1 MIKRSLVFFIL
12 ALLCSA
18 AVTGTGFAMWSY
30 TEKAERSQALGVK
43 ITQSSIIG
51 SFSLPEIKY
60 VVLDGGTGS
69 GVNPTITGV
78 SFYKYENGS
87 AVTDNSFVIT
97 FTVDEKYRD
106 FINADKNYEKVGF
119 GISVDVP
126 IELKPLIVHTPFYTS
141 RLEGS
146 FIDLKALTIE
156 LTDHFSDGTN
166 SDFRYDSSTG
176 QFTFNLTTV
185 VFNRFFTYSS
195 SYKPEDL
202 DKYNNLLLGN
212 VAPLFEIKLYQT
224 YAETT
229 G

>member
-18 AVTGTGFAMWSY
+18 AVIGTGFAMWSY
-30 TEKAERSQALGVK
+30 TEKAESSQALGVK
-43 ITQSSIIG
+43 ITQ
-51 SFSLPEIKY
+51 
-60 VVLDGGTGS
+60 TGS

-78 SFYKYENGS
+78 SFYKDENGS

-156 LTDHFSDGTN
+156 LTDHFSDSTN

-176 QFTFNLTTV
+176 QFTFDLTTV

-212 VAPLFEIKLYQT
+212 VAPLFKIKLYQT